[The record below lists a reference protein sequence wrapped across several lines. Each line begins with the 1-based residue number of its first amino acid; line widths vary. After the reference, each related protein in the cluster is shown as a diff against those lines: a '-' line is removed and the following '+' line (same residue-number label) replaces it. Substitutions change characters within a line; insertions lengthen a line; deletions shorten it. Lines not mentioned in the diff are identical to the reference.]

1 MDIVT
6 QLCYISLFKI
16 DMQFSTVTC
25 VTTQY
30 CTDFSLSD
38 NEAAEED
45 SDVVKERQLVIKH
58 KYKMIEES
66 PVVIS
71 GLSKNY
77 GTFKAVENLYLEIDR
92 NECFGLL
99 GKPAVFTTQNL
110 ISSLCLPI
118 NWLL

>member
-1 MDIVT
+1 M
-6 QLCYISLFKI
+6 
-16 DMQFSTVTC
+16 
-25 VTTQY
+25 
-30 CTDFSLSD
+30 SD

-58 KYKMIEES
+58 KFKMIEES

-77 GTFKAVENLYLEIDR
+77 GTFKAVKNLYLEIDR

-99 GKPAVFTTQNL
+99 GKPDAFTTQVTMPMN
-110 ISSLCLPI
+110 
-118 NWLL
+118 